1 MLADLR
7 FRLPLAVLIAVVLHT
22 TLLAQVRIF
31 GVMPDVMLLLAV
43 AAGLEAGPG
52 HGATVGFAS
61 GMLSDLLLPTPLGLS
76 ALVFTLVGYIVGVTK
91 GGLLR
96 STWWFPLA
104 VALVASAAG
113 QVLFA
118 LIGTVIGEKGLL
130 NRHLTAIVVVVAVT
144 NAILAAPI
152 IRLARWSLVGR
163 PPDRAYAE

>member
-1 MLADLR
+1 MLSDLR
-7 FRLPLAVLIAVVLHT
+7 FRVPLMVLIAVVLHT
-22 TLLAQVRIF
+22 TVLAQVRVF

-52 HGATVGFAS
+52 YGATIGFTS

-76 ALVFTLVGYIVGVTK
+76 ALVFTVVGYVVGVTK

-96 STWWFPLA
+96 STWWFPVG

-113 QVLFA
+113 QALFA
-118 LIGTVIGEKGLL
+118 LVGTVIGEEGLL
-130 NRHLTAIVVVVAVT
+130 TRHLTAIVIVVALT
-144 NAILAAPI
+144 NAILAVPI
-152 IRLARWSLVGR
+152 LRLARWSLAGR